1 MGGTK
6 DVAGPLYSLLLFI
19 SLLFMDH
26 FLLRHQGRVCI
37 KFVSSTTR
45 FSNLLLF
52 SRVASVNNE
61 LHVASRGSIKRHDQM
76 VSSLFGTRE
85 ITGFVDRLKDSD
97 GFFIHLLSLCP
108 TVMVYAP

>member
-1 MGGTK
+1 MWLVLCT
-6 DVAGPLYSLLLFI
+6 YSLLLFI

-26 FLLRHQGRVCI
+26 FILRHQGWVCI

-52 SRVASVNNE
+52 SRVAAVNRE
-61 LHVASRGSIKRHDQM
+61 LHVASRGSIRRHDQM

-85 ITGFVDRLKDSD
+85 ETGFEDRLKDSD
-97 GFFIHLLSLCP
+97 GFFIHLLRLFH
-108 TVMVYAP
+108 TVLVYAH